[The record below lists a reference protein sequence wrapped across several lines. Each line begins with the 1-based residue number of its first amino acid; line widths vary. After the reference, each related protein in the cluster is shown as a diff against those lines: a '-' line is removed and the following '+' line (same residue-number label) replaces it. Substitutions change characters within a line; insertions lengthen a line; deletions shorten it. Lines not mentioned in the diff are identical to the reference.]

1 MSERKGATAKRKDWA
16 DPDNPEWTEADFAA
30 ARPAAAVHPDLVA
43 AARRRGP
50 QKAPTKVATT
60 IRLDPNI
67 VEYFRAGGP
76 GWQTRINE
84 ALKRYIEKSD
94 A

>member
-1 MSERKGATAKRKDWA
+1 MTAKRGATAKRRDRT

-30 ARPAAAVHPDLVA
+30 ARPAAEVLPDLVA

-50 QKAPTKVATT
+50 QKAPRKVATT
-60 IRLDPNI
+60 VRLDADI
-67 VEYFRAGGP
+67 LDHFRASGP

-84 ALKRYIEKSD
+84 VLKRHIEKSD